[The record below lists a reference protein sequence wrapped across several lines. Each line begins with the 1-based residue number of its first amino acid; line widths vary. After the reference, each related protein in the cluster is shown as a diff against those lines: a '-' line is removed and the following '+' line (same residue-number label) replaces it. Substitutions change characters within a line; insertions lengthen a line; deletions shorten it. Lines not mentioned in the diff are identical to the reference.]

1 MWVSLS
7 KLLKLK
13 RRNTFF
19 LLLFYLF
26 VFENVGN
33 YSYYLYYF
41 YIIINVNKSEIF
53 SVFCGHRFCCCRC
66 CKPEQKNSNT
76 FTHHCFYFHVGVFL
90 LLPQLLPFLHI
101 RKNLLLFPFNY
112 FMYLPDDEKLDSLK
126 KN

>member
-13 RRNTFF
+13 RRNKFF

-41 YIIINVNKSEIF
+41 YNIIINVNKSEIF
-53 SVFCGHRFCCCRC
+53 SVFCSHRFCCCRC
-66 CKPEQKNSNT
+66 CKLEQKNSNT
-76 FTHHCFYFHVGVFL
+76 FTHHYFRVGVFL

-101 RKNLLLFPFNY
+101 CKNLLLFPFNY
-112 FMYLPDDEKLDSLK
+112 FTYLPDHEKLDSLK